1 MAVDFIKVDPTLTP
15 QAQPCGV
22 LLLGLVAQLRNTID
36 QLDRVKAV
44 MDHSNDGAT
53 FSAIETLFGLPAG
66 KGQTVY
72 DLVNGTSGALRGIMQ
87 NSNALALIDRV
98 G

>member
-1 MAVDFIKVDPTLTP
+1 MATDFIRADPTLTP
-15 QAQPCGV
+15 QAQTYA
-22 LLLGLVAQLRNTID
+22 LLLISLVVSLRNMID

-44 MDHSNDGAT
+44 MDHSNDGVSFT
-53 FSAIETLFGLPAG
+53 AIESLFGLQAG
-66 KGQTVY
+66 KGQAVY
-72 DLVNGTSGALRGIMQ
+72 DLINGTSGAIKGTMQ